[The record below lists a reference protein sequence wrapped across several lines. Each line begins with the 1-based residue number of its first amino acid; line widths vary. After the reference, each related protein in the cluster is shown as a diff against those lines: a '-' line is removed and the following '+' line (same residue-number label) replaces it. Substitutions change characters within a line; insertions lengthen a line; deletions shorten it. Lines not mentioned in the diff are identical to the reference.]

1 MTTIQ
6 WNNGC
11 PNCAGTDGK
20 EPVTLQVLIEYSVP
34 HVFPDVCWYCEDRQ
48 RNVISSGDYLH
59 LLRQKNLDHAGVS
72 FEKDED
78 FLRQFGVETLRSSNV
93 LSNFLNRVPLP
104 GPETTQYLKC
114 HLFPVQLV
122 DTTDLSPV
130 APVTSI
136 IAQKEKLTF
145 GLRRKL
151 VGINP
156 FDYTD
161 HPSTWKDKR
170 VEVVLDFRAVVYC
183 YRVDSFI
190 LKSRLVENKVLAS
203 VYQINL
209 ANPDKEIQTTLL
221 STYERVFLYE

>member
-1 MTTIQ
+1 MSIQ
-6 WNNGC
+6 WNDNC
-11 PNCAGTDGK
+11 PNCTVK
-20 EPVTLQVLIEYSVP
+20 NNEEPVTLINLIEYSVP
-34 HVFPDVCWYCEDRQ
+34 HVFPDGCWYCEDRQ

-59 LLRQKNLDHAGVS
+59 LLRQKNFDHAGVS
-72 FEKDED
+72 FEKDEE
-78 FLRQFGVETLRSSNV
+78 FLRGLGVDSFLSPSTLPD
-93 LSNFLNRVPLP
+93 LLKQIPPP
-104 GPETTQYLKC
+104 GAGTAQYLKC
-114 HLFPVQLV
+114 YLFHGQSVN
-122 DTTDLSPV
+122 LSGPDPV
-130 APVTSI
+130 APANSV

-145 GLRRKL
+145 RLCRKL

-183 YRVDSFI
+183 YRVDNFI

>member
-6 WNNGC
+6 WNDDC
-11 PNCAGTDGK
+11 PNCAGTNSK
-20 EPVTLQVLIEYSVP
+20 EPMTLQTLIEYSVP

-72 FEKDED
+72 FEKDEE
-78 FLRQFGVETLRSSNV
+78 FLLGLGVDSFLAPNTLPN
-93 LSNFLNRVPLP
+93 LLKRVPPP
-104 GPETTQYLKC
+104 GAQTETYVRFYLS
-114 HLFPVQLV
+114 PSYP
-122 DTTDLSPV
+122 DDLDDLDPV
-130 APVTSI
+130 APATSI

-145 GLRRKL
+145 GLRRKI
-151 VGINP
+151 VAINP

-183 YRVDSFI
+183 YRVDNFI